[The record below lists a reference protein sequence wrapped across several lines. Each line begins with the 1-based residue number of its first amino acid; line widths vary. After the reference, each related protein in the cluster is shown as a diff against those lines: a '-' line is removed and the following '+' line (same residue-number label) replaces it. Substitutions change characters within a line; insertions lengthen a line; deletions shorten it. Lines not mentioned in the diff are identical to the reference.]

1 MEKVKP
7 TSIRLSKTTLEKID
21 NACDGLGCSRT
32 DWIKN
37 TIDDKLQEKSVENT
51 PHQEVIKGTEPISK
65 PKKKTRG
72 FFVYKE
78 KNTRRGFFVYKEK
91 TPLENEQQVKF

>member
-32 DWIKN
+32 DWIKD
-37 TIDDKLQEKSVENT
+37 TIDDKLDHKSAEKT
-51 PHQEVIKGTEPISK
+51 QDQKGIKGTKPISK
-65 PKKKTRG
+65 PKKKT
-72 FFVYKE
+72 
-78 KNTRRGFFVYKEK
+78 RGFFVYKEK